1 MPRKILAVALFA
13 LLLPGVAQAEL
24 AEKKVLTLSAARQV
38 AAAGEAV
45 AQQNQWNV
53 VIAIVDDGG
62 HLLYLQ
68 RMDDVQTAS
77 VEVAQQKARSAAA
90 FRRPT
95 KVFAD
100 RLSEGGTAL
109 MALPSMMPIE
119 GGVPLVIEGRTI
131 GAIGVSGVTAQQD
144 GIIAQAG
151 VDALAAVASG
161 QQRGGRR

>member
-1 MPRKILAVALFA
+1 MLRKIIGIVLLT
-13 LLLPGVAQAEL
+13 LLLPGTLQAQL
-24 AEKKVLTLSAARQV
+24 ADKKVLTLSAARQV
-38 AAAGEAV
+38 AAAAEAV
-45 AQQNQWNV
+45 AQENQWNV

-77 VEVAQQKARSAAA
+77 VEIAQQKARSAAA

-95 KVFAD
+95 KLFAD
-100 RLSEGGTAL
+100 RLSEGATAL
-109 MALPSMMPIE
+109 MALPGLMPIE
-119 GGVPLVIEGRTI
+119 GGIPLVLEGRTI

-151 VDALAAVASG
+151 VDALAAIASG